1 MSAPASTWRRRA
13 PDVLIAVLLGLAVVW
28 LLRAL
33 MLHLPPGLY
42 QQQSGGDVWFG
53 ADTPRT
59 LSNMVDAQS
68 NHYRTKVH
76 PISSLLL
83 HPLTVAVRSVWAGSD
98 LEAAMRVVKFV
109 GVLWAIGFYALGR
122 LCGAGRIASVGFTA
136 LAVASAAF
144 QFWFSLVE
152 TFFAG
157 SLTLLMVLLVAA
169 VAVHRPVGDRWLV
182 AASVASLSI
191 TVTNWVAGLALAIV
205 QRPWRRAVGLS
216 AVALLIVSVLALVQR
231 QLYHWSMLFF
241 LGSREELHY
250 INQAAGGSLGD
261 RLIGMLWYPIRIP
274 AVRVQE
280 QVPPVLN
287 SISVQMNGAGLV
299 DAASWA
305 AILIWALLLAAGV
318 LGLVRSPRWHAFGK
332 VLGLTLAA
340 QIALH
345 LVYGDET
352 FLYAAHFL
360 PLLMAVALF
369 AGRSPLGRAAPVLA
383 VLLAALVGFHNFDMH
398 AAAAH
403 LLQHAT
409 PAP

>member
-1 MSAPASTWRRRA
+1 MNAAASTWRRQA
-13 PDVLIAVLLGLAVVW
+13 PDLLVAALLGLVVVW
-28 LLRAL
+28 LVHTL
-33 MLHLPPGLY
+33 MLHLPSSVFEYKLGEN
-42 QQQSGGDVWFG
+42 VWFG
-53 ADTPRT
+53 ADTPRA
-59 LSNMVDAQS
+59 LSNMVDAQGD
-68 NHYRTKVH
+68 HYRTKVH

-83 HPLTVAVRSVWAGSD
+83 HPVTVAARSVWGGSD
-98 LEAAMRVVKFV
+98 LEAAMRIVKFV
-109 GVLWAIGFYALGR
+109 GVLWAMGFYALGR
-122 LCGAGRIASVGFTA
+122 LAGAGRAASVCFTA
-136 LAVASAAF
+136 LALASAAF
-144 QFWFSLVE
+144 QFWFSLAE

-169 VAVHRPVGDRWLV
+169 VAVHRPVSDRWLV
-182 AASVASLSI
+182 AASVTSLSI

-205 QRPWRRAVGLS
+205 QRPWRRAVGIS
-216 AVALLIVSVLALVQR
+216 AAALLIVSVLALIQR
-231 QLYHWSMLFF
+231 KLYHWAMLFF
-241 LGSREELHY
+241 LGSREEMDY
-250 INQAAGGSLGD
+250 INQATGGSLGD

-280 QVPPVLN
+280 SVPPVLN
-287 SISVQMNGAGLV
+287 SISVQANGAGLI

-305 AILIWALLLAAGV
+305 AMLIWALLLAAGV
-318 LGLVRSPRWHAFGK
+318 VGLVRSPRWHDFGK

-369 AGRSPLGRAAPVLA
+369 ATRSPLGRAAPVLA
-383 VLLAALVGFHNFDMH
+383 LLLAALVGFHNFDMH
-398 AAAAH
+398 ATAAQ

>member
-1 MSAPASTWRRRA
+1 MSAPASTLRRWA
-13 PDVLIAVLLGLAVVW
+13 PDLLITLLLGMAVVW

-33 MLHLPPGLY
+33 TMHLPPSLY
-42 QQQSGGDVWFG
+42 QPVGGDAWFG

-59 LSNMVDAQS
+59 LANMVDAQS

-83 HPLTVAVRSVWAGSD
+83 HPVTVAVRSVWPGSD
-98 LEAAMRVVKFV
+98 LDAAMRIVKAV

-122 LCGAGRIASVGFTA
+122 LSGAGRIASVCFTA

-144 QFWFSLVE
+144 QFWFSLAE

-157 SLTLLMVLLVAA
+157 SFTLLLVLLVAA
-169 VAVHRPVGDRWLV
+169 VAVYRPVGDRWLV

-216 AVALLIVSVLALVQR
+216 AVALLIVSALALVQR

-261 RLIGMLWYPIRIP
+261 RLIGMLWSPIRMP
-274 AVRVQE
+274 ALRVQA
-280 QVPPVLN
+280 QVPPALN
-287 SISVQMNGAGLV
+287 SISVQTSGAGLG

-305 AILIWALLLAAGV
+305 AIVLWALLLAAGV
-318 LGLVRSPRWHAFGK
+318 VGLVRSPRWHAFGK

-369 AGRSPLGRAAPVLA
+369 ACRSPLGRAAPVLA
-383 VLLAALVGFHNFDMH
+383 LLLAALVGFHNFDMH
-398 AAAAH
+398 ASAAR
-403 LLQHAT
+403 LLVHAT
-409 PAP
+409 SAP